1 MIRCET
7 EDAMPRNAMNWR
19 GTDRS
24 GMDRCGMGQ
33 FRMDLSGMDR
43 SGVDRIVPSPLRR
56 PVDVPTSRRVTDH
69 QRTASLVAIHDVRD
83 CRIRIENFHP
93 CGACC
98 PSGDDHHDRSVDRVA
113 DRRNDVQNEDSWG
126 FEALFRRLFCAF
138 QLIQ

>member
-19 GTDRS
+19 GTERSGMDLS
-24 GMDRCGMGQ
+24 GMDRCGM
-33 FRMDLSGMDR
+33 DR
-43 SGVDRIVPSPLRR
+43 CGIDRIVSSLLRR
-56 PVDVPTSRRVTDH
+56 PVDVPASRREADY